1 MITEKELI
9 EAIDACHRV
18 QNPTAPTCAKLA
30 SYYTILDHMKGPENE
45 TSYSYANKPT
55 DVVSHD
61 SGSEFFGLING
72 KPVDDVWDV
81 LDEIMAVIQV
91 TYPRLYKAIIRR
103 LQY

>member
-1 MITEKELI
+1 MITEKELL
-9 EAIDACHRV
+9 EAIDTCHRV
-18 QNPTAPTCAKLA
+18 QNPTCAKLA
-30 SYYTILDHMKGPENE
+30 SYYTILDHMKGSENE

-55 DVVSHD
+55 GVVIHD
-61 SGSEFFGLING
+61 SKSEFFGLING
-72 KPVDDVWDV
+72 RPVDDVWDV